1 LPALNP
7 EDARWEASAGKGG
20 SMNRL
25 LVATAAVVS
34 LACLAATAGAR
45 AAGSLCPKQLLPLG
59 TNAVS
64 PSIAAALAR
73 DGSKN
78 TPQVTGAMIAS
89 SDQRRGDQV
98 KRDCGNEAWRRTVI
112 VYITDRKFLPS
123 ASLSERV
130 MFVGRTDAGYRVW
143 QVAR

>member
-1 LPALNP
+1 
-7 EDARWEASAGKGG
+7 
-20 SMNRL
+20 MNRL
-25 LVATAAVVS
+25 LAALAAVVS
-34 LACLAATAGAR
+34 LAFLAATAGAP
-45 AAGSLCPKQLLPLG
+45 AAGPLCPRGLLPLG

-73 DGSKN
+73 DGSRN
-78 TPQVTGAMIAS
+78 RPQVTGAMIAS
-89 SDQRRGDQV
+89 SDPSRGDQV
-98 KRDCGNEAWRRTVI
+98 KRDCGTQAWQRTVI

-143 QVAR
+143 QVAH